1 MKTKACS
8 KAAKLRA
15 KRKKRRI
22 KLEDNRRQQGEQSS
36 RAKGSSDKIA
46 LEARARLMGL
56 SLEQARDP
64 RSATNL
70 GRLVLLNEKEPGKG
84 ITPDQYDAIVKYLH
98 VVNEYKQALLSPG
111 AEWEKGVILLN
122 DNGGYEK
129 WYQRAVQRYDD
140 VNKAL
145 VEGQRDNPHANFE
158 IIIKHVILRDI
169 AMSHYMVDLRL
180 LCDILYRHFNP
191 QKINATGEKAYIW
204 RSLSH
209 M

>member
-1 MKTKACS
+1 MKT

-15 KRKKRRI
+15 KRKTRRN
-22 KLEDNRRQQGEQSS
+22 KLESNRREPSEQLS
-36 RAKGSSDKIA
+36 RANKSLDKTA
-46 LEARARLMGL
+46 LETRARLMGL

-84 ITPDQYDAIVKYLH
+84 ITPDQYDAAQKYLH

-111 AEWEKGVILLN
+111 AEWEKGVVLLN
-122 DNGGYEK
+122 DNGEYEK
-129 WYQRAVQRYDD
+129 WYQRALQRYDD

-145 VEGQRDNPHANFE
+145 IEGQRDNPHANFE
-158 IIIKHVILRDI
+158 IIIKYVILRDI

-191 QKINATGEKAYIW
+191 QEINITKEKAYIW
-204 RSLSH
+204 RSSI
-209 M
+209 MR